1 MKSLRLRKRFALTK
15 YWVFRSKEG
24 EKMKCPRC
32 VQLIHRAAAVCP
44 HCGFGM
50 ADADRM
56 FGDSEVR
63 LRSLT
68 DAAGVFRRNDRDRL
82 ECAME
87 RIGVIFPQVF
97 VAVYTGSLGEVANL
111 RQFGF
116 WLLNRGLFEDIP
128 SEKPNEAGIL
138 IVIDPDSKAA
148 GMTFGYLLDPFLEEQ
163 DSFDCLSRAHAYWL
177 EGRYTEGLLKCL
189 GQLRKL
195 LRKRSRQ
202 ARRDPERYERKV
214 ATPVAVGD
222 LVRKIR
228 EGNRPAAALDEDFE
242 EVGR

>member
-1 MKSLRLRKRFALTK
+1 
-15 YWVFRSKEG
+15 
-24 EKMKCPRC
+24 MKCPRC

-68 DAAGVFRRNDRDRL
+68 DAAGVFRRNERDRL
-82 ECAME
+82 EDTLE
-87 RIGVIFPQVF
+87 RIGVEFPQVF
-97 VAVYTGSLGEVANL
+97 VAVYTGSLGEVSNL

-116 WLLNRGLFEDIP
+116 WLLNRGLFEDVP
-128 SEKPNEAGIL
+128 AEKQNEAGIL

-177 EGRYTEGLLKCL
+177 EGRYAEGLLKCL
-189 GQLRKL
+189 GQLGKL
-195 LRKRSRQ
+195 LRKRSKQ

-214 ATPVAVGD
+214 AAPVAVGD

-228 EGNRPAAALDEDFE
+228 EGNRHAEEPAEQGG
-242 EVGR
+242 EVVR

>member
-1 MKSLRLRKRFALTK
+1 
-15 YWVFRSKEG
+15 
-24 EKMKCPRC
+24 
-32 VQLIHRAAAVCP
+32 
-44 HCGFGM
+44 
-50 ADADRM
+50 M

-68 DAAGVFRRNDRDRL
+68 DAAGVFRRNERDRL
-82 ECAME
+82 EDTLE
-87 RIGVIFPQVF
+87 RIGVEFPQVF
-97 VAVYTGSLGEVANL
+97 VAVYTGSLGEVSNL

-116 WLLNRGLFEDIP
+116 WLLNRGLFEDVP
-128 SEKPNEAGIL
+128 AEKQNEAGIL

-177 EGRYTEGLLKCL
+177 EGRYAEGLLKCL
-189 GQLRKL
+189 GQLGKL
-195 LRKRSRQ
+195 LRKRSKQ

-214 ATPVAVGD
+214 AAPVAVGD

-228 EGNRPAAALDEDFE
+228 EGNRHAEEPAEQGG
-242 EVGR
+242 EVVR